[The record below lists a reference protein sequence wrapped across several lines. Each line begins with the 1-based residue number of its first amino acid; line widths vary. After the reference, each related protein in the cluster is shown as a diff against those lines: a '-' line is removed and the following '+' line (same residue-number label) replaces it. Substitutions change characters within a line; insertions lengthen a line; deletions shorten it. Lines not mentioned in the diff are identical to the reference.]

1 MSGTRREVAQP
12 LEDTLRHR
20 HVMGVTG
27 TGKSTLLARLV
38 LHDITAGRGV
48 VVIDPKTDLVDRIL
62 ERIPPERLDDVVVLD
77 PSSPTPVGVNPLAGV
92 DPDLAADS
100 VVSVFHSLFGSGL
113 GPRSTDILH
122 ASVLSL
128 ARRGDAALTMVPL
141 LLTTPGLR
149 RSVVGRVANADPF
162 GLGSFWATFEAWS
175 DAEREL
181 AIRPLMNKLRQ
192 VMLRPSLRAVFG
204 QRQPAFQ
211 LRQVFDERKI
221 LLVKL
226 GKDSIG
232 PEAASLLGSL
242 LVNQLWQTALG
253 RLSLH
258 ASQRHPVSLVID
270 EVQDYLRL
278 PGSLGDA
285 LAQARGLGLAVTAAH
300 QHRGQLGKLLDEVE
314 ANAVTKLY
322 FRLAAR
328 DAREVASTHGGGL
341 LHREDFLSLP
351 AFHAYGQLL
360 VAGALTPWVSLATE
374 RLPAALHDAG
384 HVQQRSEARYGR
396 SLDEVERDLLNLLDA
411 PVSGVSEGQ
420 AATERPGRRRPT
432 SADAEGGGR

>member
-1 MSGTRREVAQP
+1 
-12 LEDTLRHR
+12 
-20 HVMGVTG
+20 
-27 TGKSTLLARLV
+27 
-38 LHDITAGRGV
+38 
-48 VVIDPKTDLVDRIL
+48 
-62 ERIPPERLDDVVVLD
+62 
-77 PSSPTPVGVNPLAGV
+77 
-92 DPDLAADS
+92 
-100 VVSVFHSLFGSGL
+100 
-113 GPRSTDILH
+113 
-122 ASVLSL
+122 
-128 ARRGDAALTMVPL
+128 
-141 LLTTPGLR
+141 
-149 RSVVGRVANADPF
+149 VVGRVANADPF